1 MRAIKFIIN
10 KANAAFNTVIS
21 STATDNIINTTNNRE
36 EILNEINE

>member
-1 MRAIKFIIN
+1 MRTAKFIIN
-10 KANAAFNTVIS
+10 KANTALNAVIG